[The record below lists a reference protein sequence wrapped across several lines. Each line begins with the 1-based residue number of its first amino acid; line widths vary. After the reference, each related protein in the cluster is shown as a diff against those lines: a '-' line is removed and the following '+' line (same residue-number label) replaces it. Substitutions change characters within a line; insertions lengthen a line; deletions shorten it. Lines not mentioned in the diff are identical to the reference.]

1 MSLDAEPR
9 RLDPPNVHGD
19 RVVEL
24 VFVVLEPKPNPLTD
38 AGRVVELMSFEAEP
52 RRLDPPN
59 VNGDRV
65 VELVFVVVNPK
76 PNLLTDAGRAV

>member
-1 MSLDAEPR
+1 MPA
-9 RLDPPNVHGD
+9 G
-19 RVVEL
+19 VVEL
-24 VFVVLEPKPNPLTD
+24 V
-38 AGRVVELMSFEAEP
+38 SFEAEP

-65 VELVFVVVNPK
+65 VELVFVVVNTK